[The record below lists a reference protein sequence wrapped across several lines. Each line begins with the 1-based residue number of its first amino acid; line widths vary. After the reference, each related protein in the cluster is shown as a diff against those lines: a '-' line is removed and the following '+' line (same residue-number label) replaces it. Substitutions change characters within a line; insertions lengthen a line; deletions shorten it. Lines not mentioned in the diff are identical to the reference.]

1 MSENRTE
8 SAIQRIEAAL
18 ARIGDIADTPASEP
32 SPSPNAATPTV
43 SALVEKHETLHETV
57 SNTLEEL
64 DKLIAELDR

>member
-1 MSENRTE
+1 MSDNRTE

-18 ARIGDIADTPASEP
+18 ARIADIADASAPEP
-32 SPSPNAATPTV
+32 SPSPEPAV

-57 SNTLEEL
+57 NSTLEEL